1 MYPSD
6 VGKSLD
12 LIVYFSLSPNDVA
25 VNHSYNCIAS
35 LSTKNVTATIDEE
48 DYGSPVTA
56 AMSKMQIQAYN
67 GIPNEPDFV
76 ASELWSVVLIAD
88 SIRMSPLDFN

>member
-1 MYPSD
+1 MYIPD
-6 VGKSLD
+6 AGKNLD
-12 LIVYFSLSPNDVA
+12 LIVYFAMSPNDVA

-35 LSTKNVTATIDEE
+35 LSTKNVTASIVEE
-48 DYGSPVTA
+48 DYEGPVTA

-76 ASELWSVVLIAD
+76 ASELWCGFKLQI
-88 SIRMSPLDFN
+88 FQY